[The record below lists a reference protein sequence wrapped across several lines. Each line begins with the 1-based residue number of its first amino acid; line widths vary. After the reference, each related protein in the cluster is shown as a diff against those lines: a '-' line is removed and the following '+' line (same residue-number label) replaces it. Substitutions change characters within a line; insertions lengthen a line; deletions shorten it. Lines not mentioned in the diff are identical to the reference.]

1 MRDVSALK
9 VAIEKILIQPVEKIS
24 LVELVDLFVEYAYIT
39 HASDIHIQPEDEKVR
54 IRFRVDGILQDIFG
68 DIGVGKVIH
77 HEIISRIKV
86 LAGLRIDEHL
96 MPQDGRFKARI
107 EEVGDVNVRVSIIP
121 TYNGENAVLRILAET
136 QEWTLEDLHFS
147 PNELEKVRKAIRR
160 PYGMILANGPT
171 GSGKTTTLYTI
182 LKKLNNP
189 TVSIVTIEDPIEYAL
204 PGTTQIQ
211 TNSQVGLT
219 FASGLR
225 SILRQDPNIIM
236 VGEIRDEE
244 TARIAVNAALTG
256 HLVLSTLHTNDAATT
271 FPRLVD
277 MGVPSFL
284 VASTINIVMGQRLV
298 RKICES
304 CKAQR
309 VLGTDELESLRE
321 IIPELKKETAK
332 VFYEGKGCPAC
343 NGTGY
348 EGRIGIREVLE
359 ITDDIRKLVMNRAT
373 SQEIK
378 EAAVKN
384 GMITMI
390 KDGVAK
396 AMAGIT
402 TLEEVLRI
410 IYE

>member
-1 MRDVSALK
+1 MSALK

-96 MPQDGRFKARI
+96 MPQDGRFKSRI

-211 TNSQVGLT
+211 ANSQVGLT

-244 TARIAVNAALTG
+244 TASIAVNAALTG

-277 MGVPSFL
+277 MGVPPFL

-309 VLGTDELESLRE
+309 VLSADELESLRE

>member
-1 MRDVSALK
+1 
-9 VAIEKILIQPVEKIS
+9 
-24 LVELVDLFVEYAYIT
+24 
-39 HASDIHIQPEDEKVR
+39 
-54 IRFRVDGILQDIFG
+54 
-68 DIGVGKVIH
+68 
-77 HEIISRIKV
+77 
-86 LAGLRIDEHL
+86 
-96 MPQDGRFKARI
+96 
-107 EEVGDVNVRVSIIP
+107 
-121 TYNGENAVLRILAET
+121 
-136 QEWTLEDLHFS
+136 
-147 PNELEKVRKAIRR
+147 
-160 PYGMILANGPT
+160 
-171 GSGKTTTLYTI
+171 
-182 LKKLNNP
+182 
-189 TVSIVTIEDPIEYAL
+189 
-204 PGTTQIQ
+204 
-211 TNSQVGLT
+211 
-219 FASGLR
+219 
-225 SILRQDPNIIM
+225 
-236 VGEIRDEE
+236 
-244 TARIAVNAALTG
+244 VNAALTG

-277 MGVPSFL
+277 MGVPPFL

-309 VLGTDELESLRE
+309 VLSADELESLRE